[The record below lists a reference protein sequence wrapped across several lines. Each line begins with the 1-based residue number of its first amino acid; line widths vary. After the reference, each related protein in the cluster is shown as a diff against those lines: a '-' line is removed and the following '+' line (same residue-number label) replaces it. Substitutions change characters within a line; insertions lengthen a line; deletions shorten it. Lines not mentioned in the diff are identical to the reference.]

1 MQEEDL
7 PEGLTD
13 TDDELFR
20 HFELTAD
27 PGQRL
32 VRLDQFLADKMAQAT
47 RTRVQAGIAS
57 GAVRVNG
64 QVVRASYR
72 IKPHDHVTVSL
83 PEPPPRHEVR
93 PENIP
98 LDIRYEDDEVLVL
111 YKPAGLVVHPAH
123 GNWEG
128 TLVNG
133 LVHHLQ
139 GLPTHRNGE
148 IRPGLVHRIDKDT
161 SGLLLIAK
169 TDFSMSHL
177 ARQFFQHEIGRTYQ
191 AIVWGE
197 PAADTGT
204 ITGHIGRSSRDR
216 RVMDVFPDGEQ
227 GKHAVTHYTVRQRLR
242 YVSLV
247 ECRLE
252 TGRTHQ
258 IRAHLRHIGHP
269 LFNDAMYGGDR
280 IVQGTVFTRYRQFVE
295 NCFALCPRQALHAK
309 TLGFVHPRTGQ
320 WLEFDTPLPADMQAV
335 LDKWRNYVSH

>member
-1 MQEEDL
+1 MYKRQ
-7 PEGLTD
+7 
-13 TDDELFR
+13 
-20 HFELTAD
+20 
-27 PGQRL
+27 
-32 VRLDQFLADKMAQAT
+32 
-47 RTRVQAGIAS
+47 
-57 GAVRVNG
+57 
-64 QVVRASYR
+64 
-72 IKPHDHVTVSL
+72 
-83 PEPPPRHEVR
+83 
-93 PENIP
+93 
-98 LDIRYEDDEVLVL
+98 VLVL
-111 YKPAGLVVHPAH
+111 YKPAGMVVHPAH

-128 TLVNG
+128 TLVNA
-133 LVHHLQ
+133 LVYHLQ
-139 GLPTHRNGE
+139 NLPTHRNGD

-177 ARQFFQHEIGRTYQ
+177 ARQFFEHQIGRTYQ
-191 AIVWGE
+191 AIAWGE
-197 PAADTGT
+197 PAADSGT
-204 ITGHIGRSSRDR
+204 IAGHIGRSSRDR

-227 GKHAVTHYTVRQRLR
+227 GKHAVTHYTVLQRLR

-309 TLGFVHPRTGQ
+309 TLGFTHPRSGE
-320 WLEFDTPLPADMQAV
+320 WLQFDTDLPADMQAV
-335 LDKWRNYVSH
+335 LGKWEAYLGH